1 MDTQSPLRV
10 GLVGC
15 GYQGG
20 ALAEAIG
27 RTAALRLVA
36 CADPD
41 QAAAN
46 RAAALA
52 RDASTHISVEALLG
66 ESDVDAILVATPH
79 HVLCPVALAA
89 IRAGKHVMA
98 EKPIALDEREA
109 AEIEAA
115 AERAGVCFMS
125 GYSFRFSMARHV
137 YDLIASGAVGEIRAI
152 AGSIGCP
159 PLDEGWAAFPETGG
173 GPLLY
178 LGSHLVDM
186 ALWFAGDEPIE
197 VSGDVQRRADTG
209 ADDTSAFQVRFARGA
224 IAQCLVTQAA
234 STFFYTLDVHGSAG
248 RVALRG
254 WNFLQFEIE
263 VSSKTNPAYVDPTV
277 IRPRLSRDNIT
288 MMFVP
293 ELEEFAGAVRE
304 KRRPAIAA
312 ADGRQVLKVLDAVI
326 KASRSDRPIK
336 IGEDR
341 T

>member
-1 MDTQSPLRV
+1 MRTQSPLRV

-15 GYQGG
+15 GNQGG

-27 RTAALRLVA
+27 RTTALHLVA

-41 QAAAN
+41 HAAAS
-46 RAAALA
+46 RVAALG
-52 RDASTHISVEALLG
+52 RDVSTHASVEALLG

-89 IRAGKHVMA
+89 IRAGKHVMV
-98 EKPIALDEREA
+98 EKPIALVEREA
-109 AEIEAA
+109 VEIEAA

-137 YDLIASGAVGEIRAI
+137 HDLIVAGAVGEIRAI
-152 AGSIGCP
+152 TGAIGCP
-159 PLDEGWAAFPETGG
+159 PLDKGWAAFPETGG

-186 ALWFAGDEPIE
+186 VLWFAGDQPIE
-197 VSGDVQRRADTG
+197 VSGDVRRRADTG
-209 ADDTSAFQVRFARGA
+209 ADDTSAFQVRFARGL

-234 STFFYTLDVHGSAG
+234 STFFYTLDIHGDVG
-248 RVALRG
+248 RITLRG

-263 VSSKTNPAYVDPTV
+263 VSSRTNPAYAQPTI
-277 IRPRLSRDNIT
+277 IRPRIARDNIT

-293 ELEEFAGAVRE
+293 ELEEFASAVRE
-304 KRRPAIAA
+304 KRQPAVTA
-312 ADGRQVLKVLDAVI
+312 ADGRQVLKVLDAVVR
-326 KASRSDRPIK
+326 ASRADRSIA
-336 IGEDR
+336 IGEAQ